1 MVRIAHAMSEL
12 SGSEVEVDFEG
23 FLSMLCELPWRKILP
38 SENQGIMP
46 QVPLPLPQVPQVP
59 TPLPPT
65 PLPPCLPSWLPH
77 YPAGSLT
84 PTPLPP
90 TTLSPYPPT
99 SLPLIAGGP
108 LN

>member
-1 MVRIAHAMSEL
+1 MKASGSMDPATMVRIAHAMSEL

-59 TPLPPT
+59 RCPLPRYPHVYPHGYPTTPLA
-65 PLPPCLPSWLPH
+65 H
-77 YPAGSLT
+77 
-84 PTPLPP
+84 
-90 TTLSPYPPT
+90 
-99 SLPLIAGGP
+99 
-108 LN
+108 

>member
-59 TPLPPT
+59 RCPLPRYPHVYPHGYPTTPL
-65 PLPPCLPSWLPH
+65 
-77 YPAGSLT
+77 AR
-84 PTPLPP
+84 
-90 TTLSPYPPT
+90 
-99 SLPLIAGGP
+99 
-108 LN
+108 